1 MTDLSSLLTAG
12 TARSIGAAIASGKV
26 TSTEVTKWYLL
37 RIDKFNGG
45 AHGLNCVRSVS
56 PLALEQ
62 ASLADVDLA
71 SGIWRGPLHGVPYLV
86 KDNVFTIDGSA
97 ASAGSKALG
106 GFIPPYEA
114 TLVRLLRDAG
124 AVLHRRPSSRYCAEP
139 Q

>member
-62 ASLADVDLA
+62 ASLADVDLGLA
-71 SGIWRGPLHGVPYLV
+71 YG
-86 KDNVFTIDGSA
+86 
-97 ASAGSKALG
+97 AGRCTG
-106 GFIPPYEA
+106 CH
-114 TLVRLLRDAG
+114 T
-124 AVLHRRPSSRYCAEP
+124 
-139 Q
+139 